1 MRWTIV
7 GAVFCLLSGAAL
19 AAEPQSRAEQ
29 EKEFAARLTDAV
41 LVGSFSVDGRDGI
54 KSDRYEIAKA
64 EKLDGDNWEIT
75 ARVKFGDNDLMI
87 PIVLK
92 VFWAD
97 DTPVMSLTNLTIP
110 GLGEGFSTRLMFY
123 GDRYAGTWD
132 HGKVGG
138 AMWGRIEKKKQK
150 PVE

>member
-7 GAVFCLLSGAAL
+7 GAVFGLLSGAAI

-41 LVGSFSVDGRDGI
+41 LVGSYSVDGREGN

-75 ARVKFGDNDLMI
+75 ARVKFGDTDLM
-87 PIVLK
+87 
-92 VFWAD
+92 
-97 DTPVMSLTNLTIP
+97 IP

-138 AMWGRIEKKKQK
+138 AMWGRIEKKK
-150 PVE
+150 PAE